1 MNERPFRAI
10 ALGFFDGVH
19 RGHAAILHKT
29 VEAAREL
36 SLHPAALTFRE
47 HPRALVGGG
56 APPLLTTAAQRA
68 ALIRGQGVEE
78 VLFQTFDSR
87 FADLSPEQFVTEVLC
102 RQYRC
107 GAVVSGE
114 NYRFGRG
121 AQGSPALLRQMGAAL
136 GLRVYTCPAVTD
148 GGEPVSSTRTRKLVE
163 RGEMESAGRLLGRP
177 FSLSGEVTHGARVGR
192 RLGFPTINM
201 LPAPGL
207 VLPPRGVYA
216 TRVAVGG
223 EVVRAVTN
231 VGVCPTF
238 GDRKALS
245 VESHLMDFERDV
257 YEQEARVDFLRFL
270 RPERAFASAEEL
282 RGQIACDVQS
292 ARRAHNEVNLLLC

>member
-1 MNERPFRAI
+1 MNERPLRAI

-19 RGHAAILHKT
+19 RGHAAILHQT
-29 VEAAREL
+29 VEAARAL
-36 SLHPAALTFRE
+36 SLHPAALTFRR

-68 ALIRGQGVEE
+68 ALIRAQGVEE
-78 VLFQTFDSR
+78 VLVQTFDSR
-87 FADLSPEQFVTEVLC
+87 FAGLSPEQFVTEVLC
-102 RQYRC
+102 GQYRC

-121 AQGSPALLRQMGAAL
+121 AQGNPALLRQMGAAL

-148 GGEPVSSTRTRKLVE
+148 GGLPISSTRTRKLVE
-163 RGEMESAGRLLGRP
+163 RGDMESARRLLGRP
-177 FSLSGEVTHGARVGR
+177 FCLSGAVAHGARVGR
-192 RLGFPTINM
+192 KLGFPTINV
-201 LPAPGL
+201 LPEPEL

-216 TRVAVGG
+216 TRVVIGG
-223 EVVRAVTN
+223 ETVKAVTN

-238 GDRKALS
+238 GDRKVLS
-245 VESHLMDFERDV
+245 VESHLLDFDRDV

-270 RPERAFASAEEL
+270 RPERAFASTDAL
-282 RGQIACDVQS
+282 RGQIARDVQS
-292 ARRAHNEVNLLLC
+292 ALCAHNEVKL